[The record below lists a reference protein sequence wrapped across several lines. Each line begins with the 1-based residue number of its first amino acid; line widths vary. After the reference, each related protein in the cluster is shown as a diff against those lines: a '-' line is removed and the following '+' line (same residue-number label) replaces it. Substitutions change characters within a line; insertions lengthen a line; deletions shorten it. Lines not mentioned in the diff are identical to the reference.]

1 MSQFTTHIP
10 PPILFGTPVKSTTTT
25 RPAHGLT
32 PSSVRSWIGFVDQ
45 VRHHI
50 WDENIRLDHDAWFID
65 SGIVYN
71 KADVKYFFNCN
82 ILNSVEYCI
91 QCAIPE
97 KQLKILR
104 ERQIPES
111 GIPDYSFTE
120 NGHPRFFIELK
131 TPWNISGD
139 LVEQYNSEEENLCIT
154 HAIRQVFGYMGDAK
168 LRYSVLS
175 TTWFMFRPFKHPGT
189 LLISNCIQRTSPGP
203 TLLRCFLSM
212 VLLSGDGNHFT
223 PTPPQSTLPPL
234 PPQSDSEPLK
244 IDYDED
250 PTYNP
255 SGTRNQ
261 GKGKIRTGCR
271 GSATNI
277 EQFNWGEFNITNK
290 LGGGRCGTVY
300 EAIFRGDSV
309 AVKIGDAWKFPGI
322 EDEMI
327 NEAKTYMHL
336 EKLQGIT
343 IPKLKGFGYTG
354 GGLLAPAT
362 EISGSLVRIEN
373 LCDEERYEV
382 IKALSSLHDL
392 GVLHGDIRPSNI
404 LVQYQCGKANVK
416 LIDLGF
422 SRKSLNK
429 KEARIEMNIL
439 KRMLGLEMGGKKR
452 V

>member
-1 MSQFTTHIP
+1 
-10 PPILFGTPVKSTTTT
+10 
-25 RPAHGLT
+25 
-32 PSSVRSWIGFVDQ
+32 
-45 VRHHI
+45 
-50 WDENIRLDHDAWFID
+50 
-65 SGIVYN
+65 
-71 KADVKYFFNCN
+71 
-82 ILNSVEYCI
+82 
-91 QCAIPE
+91 
-97 KQLKILR
+97 
-104 ERQIPES
+104 
-111 GIPDYSFTE
+111 
-120 NGHPRFFIELK
+120 
-131 TPWNISGD
+131 
-139 LVEQYNSEEENLCIT
+139 
-154 HAIRQVFGYMGDAK
+154 MGDAK
-168 LRYSVLS
+168 LRYSILS
-175 TTWFMFRPFKHPGT
+175 TYEQTWFMFRPFKHPGT
-189 LLISNCIQRTSPGP
+189 LLISNCIQRTSPDP
-203 TLLRCFLSM
+203 TLLRCFLSI

-223 PTPPQSTLPPL
+223 PTPPQST
-234 PPQSDSEPLK
+234 S
-244 IDYDED
+244 
-250 PTYNP
+250 
-255 SGTRNQ
+255 RNQ
-261 GKGKIRTGCR
+261 GKGKTQTGCR

-277 EQFNWGEFNITNK
+277 EQFNWGEFNITNE

-300 EAIFRGDSV
+300 EAIFHGDRV